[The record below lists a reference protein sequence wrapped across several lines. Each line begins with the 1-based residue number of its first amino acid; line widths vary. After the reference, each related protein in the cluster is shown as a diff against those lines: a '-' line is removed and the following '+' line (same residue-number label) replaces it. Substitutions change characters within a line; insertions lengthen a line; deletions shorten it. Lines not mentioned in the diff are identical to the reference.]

1 MPDVKLHGIPIQATM
16 VYEREE
22 PGSDGGKTALV
33 DFSIIVRGRVPNRQ
47 FIELTTHEPLVMEYS
62 LGGRP
67 TLMQGMVANHQ
78 QISTGSG
85 EGTVYRH
92 DITVAE
98 TPESAARRAAE
109 RAEQEAKKAAEA
121 ADKAAA
127 AERAARA
134 ALDED
139 EVDEDKARTVLTSAS
154 VWGSAIQQL
163 KSPAPSRKAPEEPL
177 DLPQSAA
184 VEAVLVNLRID
195 ALIEQLRAAG
205 VVSRTAVDH
214 SFGRLVRERFV
225 AEATPLIGEHT
236 AKRAARQL
244 LGE

>member
-1 MPDVKLHGIPIQATM
+1 MPDVKLHGIPVQATM

-22 PGSDGGKTALV
+22 AGPEGGCASLV
-33 DFSIIVRGRVPNRQ
+33 EFSVIVRGRVPNRQ
-47 FIELTTHEPLVMEYS
+47 FIELTTHEPLVVEYS

-67 TLMQGMVANHQ
+67 TLMQGTVANHQ

-85 EGTVYRH
+85 EGAVYRH

-98 TPESAARRAAE
+98 TAESAARRAAE
-109 RAEQEAKKAAEA
+109 RAEQEAKKAAE
-121 ADKAAA
+121 KAAE
-127 AERAARA
+127 AERDARA
-134 ALDED
+134 ALDDD
-139 EVDEDKARTVLTSAS
+139 EVDEEKARTVLTSAS
-154 VWGSAIQQL
+154 MWGSAIQQL
-163 KSPAPSRKAPEEPL
+163 KSPAPTRKAPEEPL

-205 VVSRTAVDH
+205 VVSRSAVDH

-244 LGE
+244 LGDES